1 MCFGVLFQLTKE
13 AIMPKYSFTQ
23 YDKVTVNIEVNIGE
37 VKDLVRILQEAGDNS
52 TSKYSTERT
61 AHREWTAVL
70 QNAVREIESSISWDK
85 NSINQPIEYKE
96 TA

>member
-1 MCFGVLFQLTKE
+1 
-13 AIMPKYSFTQ
+13 MPKYNYSQ
-23 YDKVTVNIEVNIGE
+23 YQNVPVSIEVTVGE
-37 VKDLVRILQEAGDNS
+37 IKLLVQILQEAGDNS
-52 TSKYSTERT
+52 TSKYSSERS
-61 AHREWTAVL
+61 AHREWLAVL

>member
-1 MCFGVLFQLTKE
+1 
-13 AIMPKYSFTQ
+13 MPKYNYSQ
-23 YDKVTVNIEVNIGE
+23 YSSIPVSIEVTVGE

-52 TSKYSTERT
+52 SNYSTERT

-85 NSINQPIEYKE
+85 NSINKPIEYKE

>member
-1 MCFGVLFQLTKE
+1 
-13 AIMPKYSFTQ
+13 MPKYSFTQ

-37 VKDLVRILQEAGDNS
+37 VKDLVRILQEAGDNAS
-52 TSKYSTERT
+52 SKYSTERT

>member
-1 MCFGVLFQLTKE
+1 LFQLTKE
-13 AIMPKYSFTQ
+13 AIMPKYNYSQ
-23 YDKVTVNIEVNIGE
+23 YQNVPITLEVTVGE
-37 VKDLVRILQEAGDNS
+37 VKDLVRILQEAGDNA